1 MTKMAVV
8 TQSNVRYSSIVHNV
22 SRNINREQELNQI
35 IQHVIKSDNDSTVL
49 PYQNVTA
56 SRGDVVTAGFSTFAS
71 IHSYSIHSLVCNLLS
86 WWLARLVGGH
96 SSQLACSAVGGSVAL
111 GHADFFGTA
120 GQFSIGANSHLL
132 LPESV
137 FEFR

>member
-1 MTKMAVV
+1 MAVV

-96 SSQLACSAVGGSVAL
+96 SSQLACSASRWVGRIRSCR
-111 GHADFFGTA
+111 
-120 GQFSIGANSHLL
+120 LL
-132 LPESV
+132 RYSWSV
-137 FEFR
+137 FNRCQQPFITPQ